1 MRQSLS
7 VVLERNTT
15 LSGGFTTEPY
25 EVAWASEAR
34 WFIRALDMGG
44 QEPALQATTQI
55 SPDGLHWCDL
65 DDQRIQLSE
74 RGMATMPARE
84 FGGWL
89 RLKGEVTGA
98 SGSDSEA
105 TAKVLIYLVLKD

>member
-25 EVAWASEAR
+25 EVAWAREAR
-34 WFIRALDMGG
+34 WFVRVL
-44 QEPALQATTQI
+44 ELSEETRLSATIQI

-65 DDQRIQLSE
+65 DVHQIRLSE
-74 RGMATMPARE
+74 RGMATTPARE

-98 SGSDSEA
+98 SGSDSKA